1 MLRDIQ
7 VSDIDLWLQK
17 NVGHVWNDFLTAQ
30 KAFLS
35 AKEMS
40 VFIHLEHLFSFL
52 HNTHMG
58 CGSMLIVGHLTTKS
72 DVYSFGVVLLELL
85 TGRRAMDKSRAKND
99 QNLVDW
105 AKPYLSSSRRL
116 HCVMD
121 PRLCGQYSVKGAK
134 GMASLALQ
142 CTSLNPKDRPRMPAI
157 VEALESLLQFKDMA
171 VTSGHWSASASPKHA
186 RNGVSAKAKTET
198 GRGNLARS
206 LAAGSHR

>member
-1 MLRDIQ
+1 MLLKPSVQ
-7 VSDIDLWLQK
+7 HLVS
-17 NVGHVWNDFLTAQ
+17 F
-30 KAFLS
+30 
-35 AKEMS
+35 M
-40 VFIHLEHLFSFL
+40 
-52 HNTHMG
+52 HNTHVV
-58 CGSMLIVGHLTTKS
+58 CGTMFIVGHLTTKS

-116 HCVMD
+116 HCIMD

-142 CTSLNPKDRPRMPAI
+142 STSLNPKDRPRMPAI
-157 VEALESLLQFKDMA
+157 VEALENLLQFKDMA

-198 GRGNLARS
+198 GRRNIPRS
-206 LAAGSHR
+206 LTAVSHR